1 MVMKMCNSNDEHGS
15 DENRYSVMMMFKREH
30 MRERIKKYL
39 T

>member
-1 MVMKMCNSNDEHGS
+1 MVMKMCDSNDGYGS
-15 DENRYSVMMMFKREH
+15 DEDRYWVMMFKREH